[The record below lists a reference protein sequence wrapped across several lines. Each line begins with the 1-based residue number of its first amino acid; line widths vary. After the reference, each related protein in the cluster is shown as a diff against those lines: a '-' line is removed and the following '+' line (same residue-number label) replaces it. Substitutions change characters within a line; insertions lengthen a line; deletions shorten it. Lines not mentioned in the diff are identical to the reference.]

1 MAFALLETGCHR
13 SAPRS
18 ENVPVRDL
26 PKNTGVSAFFE
37 DTVPAKP
44 GSPAGS
50 RTFNLRSPG
59 QRDSLHAEVRRQREM
74 WRAGGARDY
83 RFLLRA
89 SCFCP
94 GQQGWILLEVRD
106 GKVVRAWDRGGKPVR
121 LTQDN
126 SYTIDGLFD
135 LLEQQADRDDVVAVG
150 FEDRWH
156 YPTHI
161 RTDRRVGLPDDWGIF
176 EVRGFRI
183 RGSHSGRSS

>member
-1 MAFALLETGCHR
+1 MAFTLFETGCHR
-13 SAPRS
+13 AVPRS
-18 ENVPVRDL
+18 DDGPVRDL
-26 PKNTGVSAFFE
+26 PRNTGVSAFFE
-37 DTVPAKP
+37 DTAPAKP

-50 RTFNLRSPG
+50 RTFDLRSPG

-94 GQQGWILLEVRD
+94 GRQGWVLLEVGD

-126 SYTIDGLFD
+126 NYTIDGLFD

-156 YPTHI
+156 YPTYI
-161 RTDRRVGLPDDWGIF
+161 RTDMRVGLPDDWGIF
-176 EVRGFRI
+176 EVRGFRP
-183 RGSHSGRSS
+183 R